1 MAARRSKYGNMRMSC
16 RRSRLRECIG
26 GWCPVLSMANT
37 SIGIARSSPSSYS
50 RRYTHSSS
58 NIAHPYPFLSL
69 TLNPS
74 LYLSPQEGSRLPEL
88 PEGANR
94 LSAPRALK
102 MSRVAAHVERT
113 LHQQGVDI
121 GSSSGEGGGG
131 VRLYCGEK
139 PLPPEMSLLTSRTFL
154 WKQGG
159 DMMLTYVR
167 A

>member
-1 MAARRSKYGNMRMSC
+1 MHT
-16 RRSRLRECIG
+16 LI
-26 GWCPVLSMANT
+26 PLP
-37 SIGIARSSPSSYS
+37 SPLP
-50 RRYTHSSS
+50 
-58 NIAHPYPFLSL
+58 HPYPLPVP
-69 TLNPS
+69 T
-74 LYLSPQEGSRLPEL
+74 QEGSRLPEL

>member
-1 MAARRSKYGNMRMSC
+1 
-16 RRSRLRECIG
+16 
-26 GWCPVLSMANT
+26 
-37 SIGIARSSPSSYS
+37 
-50 RRYTHSSS
+50 
-58 NIAHPYPFLSL
+58 
-69 TLNPS
+69 
-74 LYLSPQEGSRLPEL
+74 
-88 PEGANR
+88 
-94 LSAPRALK
+94 

>member
-1 MAARRSKYGNMRMSC
+1 MAVKRLKYGNMRMSC
-16 RRSRLRECIG
+16 RRSRLRECID

-50 RRYTHSSS
+50 RRYIHSSS
-58 NIAHPYPFLSL
+58 NMHTFPLPH
-69 TLNPS
+69 PS

>member
-1 MAARRSKYGNMRMSC
+1 MAVKRSKYGNMRMSC
-16 RRSRLRECIG
+16 RRSLLRECIG

-50 RRYTHSSS
+50 RRYIHSS
-58 NIAHPYPFLSL
+58 NMHTL
-69 TLNPS
+69 TLFFPLPHPS
-74 LYLSPQEGSRLPEL
+74 LCLSPQEGSRLPEL